1 MIKDVIISIMYVMA
15 LACVLALIIQY
26 EPTRR
31 KLSYFSNVPNI
42 NASIFDRMMANEW
55 IKDKLHY
62 MTTGNGI
69 KNDSPEKLMKD
80 VLRSCIYA
88 AAA

>member
-15 LACVLALIIQY
+15 SACVLALIIQY
-26 EPTRR
+26 EPTKR

-55 IKDKLHY
+55 IKNKLEY

-69 KNDSPEKLMKD
+69 
-80 VLRSCIYA
+80 
-88 AAA
+88 

>member
-1 MIKDVIISIMYVMA
+1 MIKDIIISIMYVMV

-42 NASIFDRMMANEW
+42 NTSIFDRMMANEW
-55 IKDKLHY
+55 VKDKLYY

-69 KNDSPEKLMKD
+69 KNDSPEKLM
-80 VLRSCIYA
+80 RR
-88 AAA
+88 